1 MSVPPPGSRSWT
13 TRWLDWVERVGNRLP
28 DPVTLF
34 AVGSLAVL
42 AASAIAAGLDWQEPH
57 PTKTG
62 TMIEARSLLTSEGLQ
77 WVFTNLVKNFTDFHP
92 LGVVLVA
99 MLGIGIAERTG
110 LIAVLLRGLVAIAP
124 RSLVTPSLV
133 FVGVMSSLAADA
145 GYVVLPPLAAAI
157 FARLHR
163 APLAGLASVF
173 IGVAGGFSANLLI
186 TSLDPLLQGLTQES
200 ARLLDADA
208 YVRVDCNWWFMA
220 ASTFLVTLVGWAV
233 TAWIVEPRFTPED
246 VAAQIAAGREALGDG
261 APTDEVGQGERRGLA
276 FAGVAFLLAAVG
288 LGLLILVPGGPLHGA
303 YEKTPGKPPVPV
315 WADVIVP
322 ILFLVFLIPGGP
334 LHGAYEKTPGK
345 PPVPVWADVIVPI
358 LFLVFLIPGVAYGL
372 GARTIRS
379 DRDVARMLG
388 QTMASM
394 GTYIVLAFFAGQ
406 FVAWFRESN
415 LGTLLAVAGVDWLRA
430 TGLGPLPLLMGLI
443 LFTAFLNLFL
453 GSASAKWALLAP
465 VFVPL
470 MMGLGIA
477 PELTQA
483 AYRVGDSTTNAIAPL
498 NAYLVVIIVY
508 LRQYQ
513 PQGGL
518 GTLVSLMLPYTMALL
533 VAWTAFLLVW
543 AWMGWP
549 LGPGEPRL
557 FLAPL
562 GATGG

>member
-110 LIAVLLRGLVAIAP
+110 LIAVLLRGLVAITP

-288 LGLLILVPGGPLHGA
+288 LGLLILV
-303 YEKTPGKPPVPV
+303 
-315 WADVIVP
+315 
-322 ILFLVFLIPGGP
+322 PGGP